1 MKPSHLGFAALAVLA
16 ATAGYAVHQYSARA
30 RLAESQALA
39 APLAA
44 AAPTA
49 QAAPQALFDWSFV
62 DVTGKSQPLRQWQ
75 GKLVVLNFWAT
86 WCPPCLKEIPAFVDL
101 QQRLGDKGLQFV
113 GIALD
118 EAAAVGPF
126 LKDHG
131 INYPVLLGDQDV
143 ARFMTELGN
152 QIGALPFTVV
162 VARDGKVLMLHQ
174 GEWQAEEAAK
184 RLEGYLAGT
193 ATGGQ

>member
-1 MKPSHLGFAALAVLA
+1 MKPAHLGFAALAVLA

-30 RLAESQALA
+30 RLEQAQALA
-39 APLAA
+39 VTSPAA
-44 AAPTA
+44 TAVATPAAV
-49 QAAPQALFDWSFV
+49 FDWSFA
-62 DVTGKSQPLRQWQ
+62 DVAGKSQSLAQWKGQ
-75 GKLVVLNFWAT
+75 LLVINFWAT

-101 QQRLGDKGLQFV
+101 QQRLGPRGLQFV

-118 EAAAVGPF
+118 EVGAVQPF

-143 ARFMTELGN
+143 ARFMTALGN

-162 VARDGKVLMLHQ
+162 VSRDGKVLTTHQ
-174 GEWQAEEAAK
+174 GEWQAADAAK
-184 RLEGYLAGT
+184 ALEGYLAGP
-193 ATGGQ
+193 

>member
-1 MKPSHLGFAALAVLA
+1 MKPAHLGFAALAVLA

-30 RLAESQALA
+30 QLERAQALA
-39 APLAA
+39 TPASV
-44 AAPTA
+44 PTA
-49 QAAPQALFDWSFV
+49 PAATPTAPFDWSFV
-62 DVTGKSQPLRQWQ
+62 DVAGKSQPLKQWQ

-101 QQRLGDKGLQFV
+101 QQRLGAKGLQFV

-118 EAAAVGPF
+118 EVAAVQPF
-126 LKDHG
+126 LKDHA

-162 VARDGKVLMLHQ
+162 LGRDGKVLTMHQ
-174 GEWQAEEAAK
+174 GEWQAEDAASTLEAH
-184 RLEGYLAGT
+184 LAG
-193 ATGGQ
+193 AAASGH

>member
-1 MKPSHLGFAALAVLA
+1 MKPAHLGFAALAVLA

-30 RLAESQALA
+30 QLERAQALA
-39 APLAA
+39 APVKTLAQPS
-44 AAPTA
+44 APT
-49 QAAPQALFDWSFV
+49 ALFDWSFA
-62 DVTGKSQPLRQWQ
+62 DVAGKSQPLSQWR

-86 WCPPCLKEIPAFVDL
+86 WCPPCLKEIPAFVEL
-101 QQRLGDKGLQFV
+101 QQRLGGQGLQFV

-118 EAAAVGPF
+118 EVAAVEPF
-126 LKDHG
+126 LKEHT

-162 VARDGKVLMLHQ
+162 VGRDGKVLSMHQ
-174 GEWQAEEAAK
+174 GEWHAEDAAK
-184 RLEGYLAGT
+184 TLEGYLAGP
-193 ATGGQ
+193 AASGK

>member
-1 MKPSHLGFAALAVLA
+1 MKPSHLGFVALALLA
-16 ATAGYAVHQYSARA
+16 ATAGYAVHQYTARA
-30 RLAESQALA
+30 QREQAQALA
-39 APLAA
+39 APPATPA
-44 AAPTA
+44 A
-49 QAAPQALFDWSFV
+49 QAAPTALFDWSFV
-62 DVTGKSQPLRQWQ
+62 DVEGKSQPLSQWQ

-101 QQRLGDKGLQFV
+101 QQRLGPRGLQFV

-126 LKDHG
+126 LKEHA

-162 VARDGKVLMLHQ
+162 VGRDGKILNLHQ
-174 GEWQAEEAAK
+174 GEWQADDAAK
-184 RLEGYLAGT
+184 TLEAHLAGP
-193 ATGGQ
+193 AAGGQ

>member
-30 RLAESQALA
+30 QLERAQALA
-39 APLAA
+39 TAAPAPA
-44 AAPTA
+44 TQAAPT
-49 QAAPQALFDWSFV
+49 ALFDWSFV
-62 DVTGKSQPLRQWQ
+62 DVDGKSQPLRQWQ

-101 QQRLGDKGLQFV
+101 QQRLGDQGLQFV

-118 EAAAVGPF
+118 EVAAVQPF
-126 LKDHG
+126 LKDHA

-162 VARDGKVLMLHQ
+162 VGRDGKVLTLHQ
-174 GEWQAEEAAK
+174 GEWQAADAAES
-184 RLEGYLAGT
+184 LEGYLAQS
-193 ATGGQ
+193 AENGQ